1 MSSKAK
7 KLQNEALAFKE
18 QPAPKTR
25 SVTVRLD
32 LTFELDGQNDK
43 EMGECSTFMRL
54 DGIPMDLPPSMEEPI
69 IKGAEHQFVAALNQR
84 MFLEVYPRDADPRET
99 HPQFINLTRVDY
111 ICVIG
116 VAKVVEDKEKKED

>member
-7 KLQNEALAFKE
+7 KLQTEALAFKE

-32 LTFELDGQNDK
+32 INFQSDGQSDK
-43 EMGECSTFMRL
+43 EVGECSTFMRL
-54 DGIPMDLPPSMEEPI
+54 EGIPMDLPPSMEEPI

-84 MFLEVYPRDADPRET
+84 MFLEVYPRDTDPRNT
-99 HPQFINLTRVDY
+99 HPHFINLTRVDY
-111 ICVIG
+111 ISVVD
-116 VAKVVEDKEKKED
+116 VAKVTED